1 MTTREKLE
9 ELREKVNRGEVKAE
23 GVREWGGADVVITSR
38 RTPQVMQWLEDSGI
52 VIRLQSSVPRRRLVV
67 TPYAGELSWLFYQLR
82 DIFAG
87 RIDFVSKY
95 DFYGALAQAAMDEIE
110 KNPVAESCAGLL
122 NAVIDRAFGMLGE
135 E

>member
-9 ELREKVNRGEVKAE
+9 ELREKVNRGKVNAE
-23 GVREWGGADVVITSR
+23 GVREWGGADVVIASR
-38 RTPQVMQWLEDSGI
+38 RTPQLTRWQNDSGV
-52 VIRLQSSVPRRRLVV
+52 VIGLQSSVPRKRLVV
-67 TPYAGELSWLFYQLR
+67 TPYARELSWLFYQLR

-87 RIDFVSKY
+87 RIDSLSKY
-95 DFYGALAQAAMDEIE
+95 DFYGALAQAALDEIE
-110 KNPVAESCAGLL
+110 KNPVAESCTRLL